1 MPDQQIEVSVDD
13 RIARPIAEV
22 FEAIVE
28 PAKMAGYFISRG
40 SGRMTAG
47 ERVEWEFGDVGAKLV
62 VGVIE
67 VNEQRIVFDWDASGS
82 TARVTIRLAWEAGAT
97 RLEITESGWPMTEQG
112 VKRALGQTQGWT
124 NFLCCLK
131 AFVQHGINLR
141 A

>member
-1 MPDQQIEVSVDD
+1 MPQQIEVSVDD